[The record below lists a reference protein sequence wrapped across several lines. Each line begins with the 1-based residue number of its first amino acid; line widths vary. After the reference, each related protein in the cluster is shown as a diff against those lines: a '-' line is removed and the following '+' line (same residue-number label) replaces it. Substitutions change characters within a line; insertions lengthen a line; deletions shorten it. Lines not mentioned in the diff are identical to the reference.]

1 MYVSCVHCL
10 RPAGHQ
16 SASGCSQWWDE
27 TLELC
32 ISTGGLLEAEK
43 KKKLGG
49 GEVLGRPPEKDSG
62 EVLRSPEESVRPIGG
77 RNTLDRKSLSAIH
90 KPLVY
95 DSS

>member
-27 TLELC
+27 TLC

-43 KKKLGG
+43 KKKTGWGRGLG
-49 GEVLGRPPEKDSG
+49 EASG
-62 EVLRSPEESVRPIGG
+62 EGLRRGAPESGGVSQADRWEEYSRPKVPIGY
-77 RNTLDRKSLSAIH
+77 
-90 KPLVY
+90 P
-95 DSS
+95 

>member
-1 MYVSCVHCL
+1 MCIACGLPDTSLPVV
-10 RPAGHQ
+10 A
-16 SASGCSQWWDE
+16 ASG
-27 TLELC
+27 
-32 ISTGGLLEAEK
+32 GMKHYAFPLEACWRLKK